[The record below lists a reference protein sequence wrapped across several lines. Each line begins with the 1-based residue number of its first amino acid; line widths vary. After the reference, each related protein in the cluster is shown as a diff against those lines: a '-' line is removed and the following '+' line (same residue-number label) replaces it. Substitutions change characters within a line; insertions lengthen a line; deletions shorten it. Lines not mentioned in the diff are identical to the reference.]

1 LARFQFK
8 IDNYLKSLTLKEMFY
23 EWL

>member
-8 IDNYLKSLTLKEMFY
+8 IDNYLKSLTLQEMFY